1 MTFKKMIHAV
11 CFCIFVKI
19 PCMKT
24 LVAYRSKILPCLL
37 VLYSSITMAQ
47 HSTSTSSSEYY
58 NNYYTGCWQTKDT
71 ADGYLV
77 TQNDHTFQ
85 WTRPANKPGA
95 LPDTLYGSWRI
106 KAVYSIPKKTTV
118 MVLKF
123 RNGQRKQ
130 YSIGVT
136 SLPATIYLPNG
147 AEFHKVP
154 CKK

>member
-1 MTFKKMIHAV
+1 
-11 CFCIFVKI
+11 
-19 PCMKT
+19 MKP
-24 LVAYRSKILPCLL
+24 LVAYRSRILLCSL

-47 HSTSTSSSEYY
+47 HSASTSSSEYY

-71 ADGYLV
+71 ADGYFV

-95 LPDTLYGSWRI
+95 PSDTLRGSWRI
-106 KAVYSIPKKTTV
+106 KTVYSVPQKTTV

-123 RNGQRKQ
+123 TNGQRRK

-136 SLPATIYLPNG
+136 SLPATIYLSKD
-147 AEFHKVP
+147 AAFHKVP
-154 CKK
+154 CKNNPGLPAGS